1 MKIFTCAHRIQT
13 IGTTLVSVL
22 IFGGIGYALGAIVAQ
37 GALGLSLGVL
47 LSFPFNLWLLI
58 RTIKKQSPK

>member
-1 MKIFTCAHRIQT
+1 
-13 IGTTLVSVL
+13 VSVL